1 MLAKY
6 DPYLCLSLL
15 EQHPHF
21 ILMSSRY
28 TSMSVQPE
36 KKAKPVK
43 STMNQETV
51 PLTSLSAIQVDP
63 ISEPKVTIPVVE
75 TKSESPIAEPEP
87 AVCIPISV
95 LSSRRR
101 RTTPFIRILSSP
113 LIISF
118 KLLMKKTT
126 KNASLNCLSV
136 PTLPLFLYIYCTS
149 ILFKDVI
156 QCTSFV

>member
-1 MLAKY
+1 
-6 DPYLCLSLL
+6 
-15 EQHPHF
+15 
-21 ILMSSRY
+21 MSSRY

-87 AVCIPISV
+87 AKEEDHSIYQNPE
-95 LSSRRR
+95 LS
-101 RTTPFIRILSSP
+101 IDN
-113 LIISF
+113 
-118 KLLMKKTT
+118 LLQAVDEED
-126 KNASLNCLSV
+126 N
-136 PTLPLFLYIYCTS
+136 
-149 ILFKDVI
+149 
-156 QCTSFV
+156 

>member
-1 MLAKY
+1 
-6 DPYLCLSLL
+6 
-15 EQHPHF
+15 
-21 ILMSSRY
+21 
-28 TSMSVQPE
+28 
-36 KKAKPVK
+36 
-43 STMNQETV
+43 MNQETV

-149 ILFKDVI
+149 IPFKDVI

>member
-1 MLAKY
+1 
-6 DPYLCLSLL
+6 
-15 EQHPHF
+15 
-21 ILMSSRY
+21 MSSRY

-101 RTTPFIRILSSP
+101 RITPFIRILSFP

-118 KLLMKKTT
+118 RLLMKKTT
-126 KNASLNCLSV
+126 KNASQLSV
-136 PTLPLFLYIYCTS
+136 RSHSSSFLYIYCTS

>member
-1 MLAKY
+1 
-6 DPYLCLSLL
+6 
-15 EQHPHF
+15 
-21 ILMSSRY
+21 
-28 TSMSVQPE
+28 MSVQPE

-101 RTTPFIRILSSP
+101 RITPFIRILSFP

-118 KLLMKKTT
+118 RLLMKKTT
-126 KNASLNCLSV
+126 KNASQLSV
-136 PTLPLFLYIYCTS
+136 RSHSSSFLYIYCTS

-156 QCTSFV
+156 QSTSFV

>member
-1 MLAKY
+1 
-6 DPYLCLSLL
+6 
-15 EQHPHF
+15 
-21 ILMSSRY
+21 MSSRY

-118 KLLMKKTT
+118 RLLMKKTT
-126 KNASLNCLSV
+126 KNASQLSV
-136 PTLPLFLYIYCTS
+136 RSHSSSFLYIYCTS

-156 QCTSFV
+156 QSTSFV